1 MQTWVLPEGALERL
15 PELGEETVEED
26 MVLSIP
32 QASDVAECTND
43 SLPFETTYAVQKLGM
58 HSEIFVE
65 VLLPLS
71 FLQTINNGSHTIKIA
86 LGNSYPILYWVLF
99 FIKIVQPK
107 FSANFHIELGT
118 K

>member
-1 MQTWVLPEGALERL
+1 MERL
-15 PELGEETVEED
+15 PELGEEIVEED
-26 MVLSIP
+26 MVLAVS
-32 QASDVAECTND
+32 QASGVECTND

-71 FLQTINNGSHTIKIA
+71 FLQKINNGNHTIKIA
-86 LGNSYPILYWVLF
+86 LGISYPMLHWVLF

>member
-15 PELGEETVEED
+15 LELGEETVEED
-26 MVLSIP
+26 MVLGVS
-32 QASDVAECTND
+32 QASDVAERTND
-43 SLPFETTYAVQKLGM
+43 SLPFETTYVVQKLGM
-58 HSEIFVE
+58 HSEILVA

-71 FLQTINNGSHTIKIA
+71 FLQTINNDNHMIKIA
-86 LGNSYPILYWVLF
+86 LGISYPTLRWVLF
-99 FIKIVQPK
+99 CIKIVHPK